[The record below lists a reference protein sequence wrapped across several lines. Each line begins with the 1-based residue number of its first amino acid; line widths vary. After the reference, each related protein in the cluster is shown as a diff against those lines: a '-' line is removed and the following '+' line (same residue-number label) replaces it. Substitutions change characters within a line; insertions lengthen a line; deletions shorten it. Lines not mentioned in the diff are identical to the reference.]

1 MGKFIKFILAIFTF
15 FTVTFCAEAAPVVKI
30 TGLEFDN
37 SDNIVIINSIGK
49 IFPKTQQT
57 PEDNDKSLRTPENII
72 TKCFLDN
79 PDRVFVDITN
89 AVLAG
94 NQRTYTLKNSSL
106 NNVKI
111 SQFSTNPHTVRIV
124 FEYNKKFDP
133 KNFAVYA
140 NDRQIAIRYSSTLV
154 GSEKYKTIYNNMTQ
168 GERKADI
175 LESVTYSSETK
186 EKILNVSNTQE
197 AQFQTVKEDE
207 KNTKLKALY
216 YLDSVSSLSNGLMI
230 KGSGM
235 LSLKNSFV
243 LENPLRVVYD
253 IENAVVAQDLR
264 NKSFSL
270 PTNNALV
277 VNGVVMP
284 RDILRVGQNTPSTAR
299 LVVQGSDAKNYR
311 LVLSPDLQG
320 LFIAKRTDVL
330 NAKLTETTSTVLSYE
345 AKNAGENLDVVNI
358 NFSNPVALT
367 TFEEN
372 SKFYVDLQNVVD
384 FNQKAIDELHK
395 NPDYNGIT
403 AQKIASEKTRII
415 FPLKD
420 STAINAQISPDAK
433 ELRIY
438 FKKRVKTVS
447 PVVVTKPQEPKEQE
461 QEKEKQRPSTIKQMY
476 TVVIDPGH
484 GGADVGATRAN
495 IYEKDITLEV
505 SKLLENYL
513 KKQGVY
519 THMTRDRDK
528 TVELNERSDFSNS
541 INPDVFISV
550 HVNSSVKE
558 DIIGVETHWYHPQSL
573 DFAKKVH
580 AKIASS
586 RNLSKWETK
595 DRGLFQSK
603 FYVINHTN
611 APAILV
617 EIGFISNPNERREL
631 VKEKRQEEVA
641 KAIADGIMEYLKDR
655 K

>member
-447 PVVVTKPQEPKEQE
+447 PAVVAKPQEPKEQE

-541 INPDVFISV
+541 VNPDVFISV

>member
-1 MGKFIKFILAIFTF
+1 MGKFIKFLLTVFLF
-15 FTVTFCAEAAPVVKI
+15 FTVAFAAQAAPVVKI

-37 SDNIVIINSIGK
+37 SDNIVIINSIGQV
-49 IFPKTQQT
+49 FPKIMQT
-57 PEDNDKSLRTPENII
+57 PEDNDKSIRTPENII
-72 TKCFLDN
+72 TKSFLDN

-89 AVLAG
+89 AVLTG
-94 NQRTYTLKNSSL
+94 NQKTYTLKNSSL

-140 NDRQIAIRYSSTLV
+140 NDRQIMIRYSSTLV
-154 GSEKYKTIYNNMTQ
+154 GSEKFKTVYNNMTQ
-168 GERKADI
+168 GERKVDF

-186 EKILNVSNTQE
+186 EKILNVAQTTE
-197 AQFQTVKEDE
+197 AQFQAVVEDE
-207 KNTKLKALY
+207 KNTKLKSLY
-216 YLDSVSSLSNGLMI
+216 YLDSVSSLSNGLMV
-230 KGSGM
+230 KGSGTI
-235 LSLKNSFV
+235 SLKNSFV

-253 IENAVVAQDLR
+253 IENAIVAKELR
-264 NKSFSL
+264 NKSFAL
-270 PTNNALV
+270 PSNNALV
-277 VNGVVMP
+277 VNGVVTQ
-284 RDILRVGQNTPSTAR
+284 RDVLRVGQNTPSTAR
-299 LVVQGSDAKNYR
+299 LVVQGNDAKNYR

-330 NAKLTETTSTVLSYE
+330 NAKLTETTSAILSYE

-358 NFSNPVALT
+358 TFSNPVALT

-372 SKFYVDLQNVVD
+372 SKFYVDLQNVAD

-395 NPDYNGIT
+395 TPEYNGIT

-438 FKKRVKTVS
+438 FKKRVKKEP
-447 PVVVTKPQEPKEQE
+447 PVVAAKPQEPKE
-461 QEKEKQRPSTIKQMY
+461 QEKEKQRPSTIKKMY

-541 INPDVFISV
+541 ISPDVFISV

>member
-1 MGKFIKFILAIFTF
+1 MGKFIKFLLTVFLF
-15 FTVTFCAEAAPVVKI
+15 FTVAFAAQAAPVIKI
-30 TGLEFDN
+30 TGLGFDN
-37 SDNIVIINSIGK
+37 SDNIVIINSIGQV
-49 IFPKTQQT
+49 FPKIMQT
-57 PEDNDKSLRTPENII
+57 PEDNDKSVRTPENII
-72 TKCFLDN
+72 TKSFLDN

-111 SQFSTNPHTVRIV
+111 SQFSTNPNTVRIV

-140 NDRQIAIRYSSTLV
+140 NDRQIMIRYSNTLV
-154 GSEKYKTIYNNMTQ
+154 GSEKFKTVYNNMTQ
-168 GERKADI
+168 GERKVDF

-186 EKILNVSNTQE
+186 EKILNVAQTTE
-197 AQFQTVKEDE
+197 PQFQTVKEEE
-207 KNTKLKALY
+207 KNTKLKGLY
-216 YLDSVSSLSNGLMI
+216 YLNSVSNVANGLMV
-230 KGSGM
+230 KGSGNI
-235 LSLKNSFV
+235 SLKNSFV

-253 IENAVVAQDLR
+253 IENSIVAQELR
-264 NKSFSL
+264 NKSFTL
-270 PTNNALV
+270 PSSSALV
-277 VNGVVMP
+277 VNGVVTQ
-284 RDILRVGQNTPSTAR
+284 RDVLRVGQNTPSTTR
-299 LVVQGSDAKNYR
+299 LVIQGNEAKNYR
-311 LVLSPDLQG
+311 LVISPDLQG

-358 NFSNPVALT
+358 VFSSPVALT

-384 FNQKAIDELHK
+384 FNQNAIDELHK
-395 NPDYNGIT
+395 NPNYNGIT

-484 GGADVGATRAN
+484 GGADVGATRVN

-541 INPDVFISV
+541 ISPDVFISV

>member
-1 MGKFIKFILAIFTF
+1 MGKIIKFLLTAFLF
-15 FTVTFCAEAAPVVKI
+15 FTVAFTVQAAPVVKI

-37 SDNIVIINSIGK
+37 SDNIVIINSIGQ
-49 IFPKTQQT
+49 IFPKIMQT

-72 TKCFLDN
+72 TKSFLDN

-111 SQFSTNPHTVRIV
+111 SQFSTNPNTVRIV

-140 NDRQIAIRYSSTLV
+140 NDRQIMIRYSNTLV
-154 GSEKYKTIYNNMTQ
+154 GSEKFKTVYNNMTQ
-168 GERKADI
+168 GERKVDF

-186 EKILNVSNTQE
+186 EKILNVAQTTE
-197 AQFQTVKEDE
+197 PQFQTVKEEE
-207 KNTKLKALY
+207 KNTKLKGLY
-216 YLDSVSSLSNGLMI
+216 YLNSVSNVANGLMV
-230 KGSGM
+230 KGSGNI
-235 LSLKNSFV
+235 SLKNSFV

-253 IENAVVAQDLR
+253 IENSIVAQELR
-264 NKSFSL
+264 NKSFTL
-270 PTNNALV
+270 PSSSALV
-277 VNGVVMP
+277 VNGVVTQ

-299 LVVQGSDAKNYR
+299 LVVQGSEAKNYR
-311 LVLSPDLQG
+311 LVISPDLQG
-320 LFIAKRTDVL
+320 LFIAKRTDIL

-384 FNQKAIDELHK
+384 FNQNAIDELHK
-395 NPDYNGIT
+395 NPNYNGIT

-438 FKKRVKTVS
+438 FKKRVKNEP

-461 QEKEKQRPSTIKQMY
+461 KEKEKQRPSTIKQMY

-541 INPDVFISV
+541 ISPDVFISV

>member
-1 MGKFIKFILAIFTF
+1 MGKLIKLILIFLVF
-15 FTVTFCAEAAPVVKI
+15 FAVAFSVQAAPVVKI

-37 SDNIVIINSIGK
+37 SDNIVIINSVGK
-49 IFPKTQQT
+49 IFPKTMQT
-57 PEDNDKSLRTPENII
+57 PEDNDKSIRTPENVI

-79 PDRVFVDITN
+79 PDRVFVDISN
-89 AVLAG
+89 AVLTG

-133 KNFAVYA
+133 KNFSVYA
-140 NDRQIAIRYSSTLV
+140 NDRQILIRYSNILV
-154 GSEKYKTIYNNMTQ
+154 GSEKFKTIYNNMTS

-175 LESVTYSSETK
+175 LEGLTYSSETK
-186 EKILNVSNTQE
+186 EKIINVADSQE

-216 YLDSVSSLSNGLMI
+216 YLDNVSTLSNGLMV
-230 KGSGM
+230 KGSGAV
-235 LSLKNSFV
+235 SLKSSFV

-253 IENAVVAQDLR
+253 LENALVAQDLR

-277 VNGVVMP
+277 VNGVVTP
-284 RDILRVGQNTPSTAR
+284 RDVLRVGQNTPSTAR
-299 LVVQGSDAKNYR
+299 LVIQGSDAKNYR

-330 NAKLTETTSTVLSYE
+330 NAKLTETTSSILSYE

-358 NFSNPVALT
+358 TFSNPVAIT

-384 FNQKAIDELHK
+384 FNQKAIDLLHS
-395 NPDYNGIT
+395 NPQYSGIT
-403 AQKIASEKTRII
+403 AQKIATEKTRLI
-415 FPLKD
+415 FHLKD
-420 STAINAQISPDAK
+420 STAINAQISPDTK

-438 FKKRVKTVS
+438 FKKRVKS
-447 PVVVTKPQEPKEQE
+447 QPVVVAPVKTQEPKE
-461 QEKEKQRPSTIKQMY
+461 EKEKQRPTTIKQMY
-476 TVVIDPGH
+476 SVVIDPGH
-484 GGADVGATRAN
+484 GGADVGATRAG

-519 THMTRDRDK
+519 TYLTRDKDK

-541 INPDVFISV
+541 ISPDVFISV
-550 HVNSSVKE
+550 HVNSTVKE

-586 RNLSKWETK
+586 RNLSRWETK

-631 VKEKRQEEVA
+631 VKEKRQEEIA
-641 KAIADGIMEYLKDR
+641 KSIADGIMEYLKDR